1 MSAPGNIYGVEND
14 LQEAA
19 SYIYK
24 PSKWQTEY
32 HTCPADF
39 LLGAGAAGVGKT
51 LCLIM
56 DPMKQVIVEHQ
67 RCSDRA
73 HPYPIRWGR
82 STGWA
87 LHLRRELQQLQ
98 QTIDTTQRIYP
109 EIDRKADFSVKSNTW
124 TFASGYKI
132 QFGHCKDSNDHEQ
145 YLSSAYTHLG
155 PDELTQFEKK
165 QIDGLRSRVRSTDPV
180 LRPMRCTRSM
190 SNPGKSPGAD
200 PDWVRKM
207 FIDPHPA
214 GRKMLVRMGTRRDG
228 TRFRRTHMY
237 LPGRLSDNPNR
248 EYASDYEA
256 SLLDLPEHIIRAYL
270 DGDWY
275 YQVGAFFGSVWD
287 SRIHVVRPFRIPSH
301 WRVFRSCDWGF
312 RMPGCIHWWAIDD
325 DGGLI
330 AFEELKFK
338 ELTDEQVAQRVK
350 SIEIRH
356 GLWDK
361 RANKSMI
368 SGPADTQLWEQRGD
382 SAKRKVDVF
391 QENGIIWHQADK
403 SPGSRAHHAQRMT
416 KLLKSH
422 QGGTRLPGLMFMSN
436 CVYATTTIPQLL
448 VDPDKPEE
456 WLKSDDDHAADSV
469 AYATA
474 WASTGNAGDVARGDR
489 AAADELDKVF
499 DEPKSS
505 GVTSGK
511 GAYGIYV

>member
-1 MSAPGNIYGVEND
+1 VSAAGNIYGAEND

-19 SYIYK
+19 SCIYK
-24 PSKWQTEY
+24 PSAWQTEY

-51 LCLIM
+51 LALIM
-56 DPMKQVIVEHQ
+56 EPLKQLIVEHQ
-67 RCSDRA
+67 RCSDRR
-73 HPYPIRWGR
+73 HPYPLRWGR
-82 STGWA
+82 SAGWA

-98 QTIDTTQRIYP
+98 QTVETTHRIYP
-109 EIDRKADFSVKSNTW
+109 EIDKKADFSVKTNTW
-124 TFASGYKI
+124 TFASGFKV
-132 QFGHCKDSNDHEQ
+132 QFGHCKDPNDHEQ
-145 YLSSAYTHLG
+145 YLSSAYTLLL

-180 LRPMRCTRSM
+180 LRPMLGVRSM

-214 GRKMLVRMGTRRDG
+214 GRKMLVRWGTRRDN
-228 TRFRRTHMY
+228 TRFKRTHMY

-275 YQVGAFFGSVWD
+275 YQVGAFFGNVWD
-287 SRIHVVRPFRIPSH
+287 ARLHVVKPFRIPSH
-301 WRVFRSCDWGF
+301 WRVFRSCDWGY
-312 RMPGCIHWWAIDD
+312 RLPGCIHWWAIDD

-330 AFEELKFK
+330 AFDELKFQ
-338 ELTDEQVAQRVK
+338 EMTDAQVAARVK
-350 SIEIRH
+350 QIEIRH

-361 RANKSMI
+361 RENKSMI

-391 QENGIIWHQADK
+391 QEAGIIWHQADK
-403 SPGSRAHHAQRMT
+403 SPGSRAHHAQRIT

-422 QGGTRLPGLMFMSN
+422 QGGTRLPGLMFMAN
-436 CVYATTTIPQLL
+436 CVYAISTIPQLMA
-448 VDPDKPEE
+448 DEDKPEE
-456 WLKSDDDHAADSV
+456 PLKSDIDHAYDSV
-469 AYATA
+469 CYGVA
-474 WASTGNAGDVARGDR
+474 WASQGAAGDVVRGER

-499 DEPKSS
+499 DEPKSA

-511 GAYGIYV
+511 GASGIHC